1 MFPFNWKRKRRTGR
15 VLVFVDDKKRKKM
28 MKNISKN
35 KRVFLFFLLFPSN
48 NTCTIDRG
56 GKRVREPNSIP
67 KNKILYYKCLN
78 RTEAMKRK
86 TPTISYLLTV
96 IRQIPQT
103 IHVVVTRKK
112 HIQLETWIKIAKI
125 THRHISI
132 VIMNYVLHTIT
143 IHSAAEKSREIV
155 CTGNISFYFKPSK
168 NILTSHNAHMK
179 HTFSIT
185 NTVLDLN
192 RTKHTNRCN
201 ENRVCTY
208 FFHLLFSKNIPK
220 GFNFVV

>member
-1 MFPFNWKRKRRTGR
+1 MYNR
-15 VLVFVDDKKRKKM
+15 VE
-28 MKNISKN
+28 
-35 KRVFLFFLLFPSN
+35 
-48 NTCTIDRG
+48 
-56 GKRVREPNSIP
+56 KRVREQNSIP

-78 RTEAMKRK
+78 RTEQNRTDEKEN
-86 TPTISYLLTV
+86 TNDFILTHCHPTNTTNNSCSGHT
-96 IRQIPQT
+96 
-103 IHVVVTRKK
+103 KK
-112 HIQLETWIKIAKI
+112 HIQIETWIKIAKI

-179 HTFSIT
+179 HTFSII

-192 RTKHTNRCN
+192 RTKHTNKCN
-201 ENRVCTY
+201 QNRVCACV
-208 FFHLLFSKNIPK
+208 FFLLFSKNIPK